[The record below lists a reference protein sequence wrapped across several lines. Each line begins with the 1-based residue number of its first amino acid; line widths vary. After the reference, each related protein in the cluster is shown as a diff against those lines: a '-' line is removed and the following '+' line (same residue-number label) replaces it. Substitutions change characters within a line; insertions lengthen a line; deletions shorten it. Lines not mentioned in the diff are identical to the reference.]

1 MLYTMPLLWYTIIH
15 SCDKQAIKNYWLEIL
30 QTCRNE
36 AKKDDNASNVD
47 IYLKKYYAPYSF
59 GNMNH
64 RYDYIVPPINDNINT
79 VSRAMSYIRKNHKLY
94 DPAYVIQINKKIS
107 VIGGNT
113 PCYCD
118 NDICVRHRL
127 LTI

>member
-1 MLYTMPLLWYTIIH
+1 MPILWYTVINTN
-15 SCDKQAIKNYWLEIL
+15 DRKVVKEYWQEIL
-30 QTCRNE
+30 KTCM
-36 AKKDDNASNVD
+36 DDAQKEVLNLANLD
-47 IYLKKYYAPYSF
+47 KYLKKYYAPYSF
-59 GNMNH
+59 ANN

-118 NDICVRHRL
+118 NDICIRHRL
-127 LTI
+127 LTT